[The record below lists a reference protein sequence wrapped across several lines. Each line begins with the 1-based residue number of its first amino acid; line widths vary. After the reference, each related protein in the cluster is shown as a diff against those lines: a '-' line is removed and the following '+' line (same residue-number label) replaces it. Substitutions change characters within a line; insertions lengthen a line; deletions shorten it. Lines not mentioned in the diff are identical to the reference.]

1 MTPDEAAEHAS
12 CVRLMRHQL
21 AERFGVDIEF
31 QCDYEECAI
40 MTFPFHSAERSA
52 LLKSL
57 ITTPE
62 PLIVDAFAGVG
73 GDSMVLMAD
82 FPDCELFAVQ
92 PADTKQH
99 QARFGRLTHNV
110 EQFNDKFRAGK
121 RSVITVA
128 STFEEFLPYVERKID
143 LLYMS
148 PPWSWNGGDT
158 VEIVERIADVVNE
171 METEVDLIVLMLKDD
186 LCIRGKRAFE
196 SLHCVQSL
204 PVVLKEKTCFYFHVF
219 RRIEW

>member
-52 LLKSL
+52 L
-57 ITTPE
+57 
-62 PLIVDAFAGVG
+62 
-73 GDSMVLMAD
+73 
-82 FPDCELFAVQ
+82 Q

-219 RRIEW
+219 KRIEW